1 MGDDGEYLRSIFDGF
16 LVWVHFTESL
26 ERGEEVGM
34 DLERKDEEEL
44 EAFMASAAA
53 SIEKKSRKKGA
64 VVMEERGGWA
74 EVQRGVEEIRRKES
88 LKKREKAY

>member
-26 ERGEEVGM
+26 ERGEEVGVKVGM

-74 EVQRGVEEIRRKES
+74 EVQRGVEEIRRKEGGP
-88 LKKREKAY
+88 